1 MDLVL
6 GVCDYI
12 YVLEFG
18 KLIASGTPAEI
29 RADERV
35 IHAYLGVAEEDGSW
49 HEVDEEATS

>member
-18 KLIASGTPAEI
+18 KLIASGTPTEI

-35 IHAYLGVAEEDGSW
+35 IHAYLGVEEEDGEW

>member
-18 KLIASGTPAEI
+18 KLIAAGTPAEI

-35 IHAYLGVAEEDGSW
+35 IHAYLGVEDDDGSW